1 MDMNHKRKFFDS
13 HAKEWDRKNHLGN
26 LQKLKELVSIF
37 KIKKG
42 ANVLDI
48 GCGTGVLLPYL
59 SKNVGKNGKL
69 FALDFCWE
77 MIKKAKGKR
86 IGKNLLYVNANA
98 EDLPLAEDAF
108 DYIICFATFP
118 HLNKKLKSLKEMQ
131 RVLKP
136 KGKVFISHLASRNEI
151 NAFHKRSSKVVSNDT
166 LPTEKNMRRMM
177 IKAGFKN
184 TKVIDQPSF
193 YLAYGEKR

>member
-1 MDMNHKRKFFDS
+1 M
-13 HAKEWDRKNHLGN
+13 
-26 LQKLKELVSIF
+26 KLKELVSIF

-42 ANVLDI
+42 AKVLDI

-59 SKNVGKNGKL
+59 SKNVGENGRV

-77 MIKKAKGKR
+77 MIKKAKRKK
-86 IGKNLLYVNANA
+86 IAKNVFYINADTN
-98 EDLPLAEDAF
+98 DLPLAGDSF

-118 HLNKKLKSLKEMQ
+118 HLDKKLKSLKEMQ

-136 KGKVFISHLASRNEI
+136 RGKVFISHLASRNEI
-151 NAFHKRSSKVVSNDT
+151 NAFHKRSSKVVSNDI

-177 IKAGFKN
+177 TKAGFKN
-184 TKVIDQPSF
+184 TKVIDKPSF